1 MFRKTL
7 YITVALITVWWIGG
21 CEKGNPVVAVGDSP
35 RIFPLAKGN
44 TWTYDQTIVY
54 TTSETTI
61 TRTCPLDSPITFNG
75 LKWYGMNNFCVD
87 CDVPVG
93 MSPTP
98 LVCVLFAR
106 NGMKLLAL
114 RSIGLMGGNPEV
126 ILDFPLTP
134 GKTWTIFSSDTT
146 YVIATGD
153 TIHSRQLS
161 RRYMRAVE
169 PVTVPAGT
177 FWACYHIE
185 DSTSYLS
192 TVARAGGARD
202 TALTLMVTHEWF
214 AGGVGLVR
222 QIVNYFNSGDFVDL
236 RSTREEL
243 RSYSLLPDDGP

>member
-1 MFRKTL
+1 MLREPYSKAGVL
-7 YITVALITVWWIGG
+7 LILLLVGG
-21 CEKGNPVVAVGDSP
+21 CERGNPVGSAGDSP
-35 RIFPLAKGN
+35 PLFPLAKGN
-44 TWTYDQTIVY
+44 TWTYDETIVY
-54 TTSETTI
+54 TTSETTMS
-61 TRTCPLDSPITFNG
+61 RTCPLDSPITFLG

-87 CDVPVG
+87 CDAPVR

-106 NGMKLLAL
+106 NGAKLLAL
-114 RSIGLMGGNPEV
+114 RSFGLMGNNPEV

-134 GKTWTIFSSDTT
+134 GKAWTIFSRDTT

-153 TIHSRQLS
+153 TIHSRDLS

-185 DSTSYLS
+185 DSTLYFSA
-192 TVARAGGARD
+192 VARTGGGRD
-202 TALTLMVTHEWF
+202 TTLDLIVTHEWF

-222 QIVNYFNSGDFVDL
+222 QVIHFFNNGDFVDMRSL
-236 RSTREEL
+236 RYEL